1 MIFAFI
7 IAGSCRR
14 LLWAVS
20 HNPQGHSS
28 QPMLILLLPDARVS
42 LCWKGSLTGSFDL
55 FSADFPIGPF
65 ILKLFEYFAQNLF
78 FLYSCG
84 SHSMNFICFF
94 LTLRSVLV
102 FSAFSIRT
110 DSQAVACSAASI
122 PVGILS
128 YLAARFLLRSE
139 IPSSRKYPFAKAKQL
154 MVFSQNR

>member
-42 LCWKGSLTGSFDL
+42 ICLKGSLNGSFDSL
-55 FSADFPIGPF
+55 SVDFPIGPF
-65 ILKLFEYFAQNLF
+65 ILKLFEYFSQNLS
-78 FLYSCG
+78 FLCSCG

-94 LTLRSVLV
+94 PPLRSVLV
-102 FSAFSIRT
+102 FSAFSIHT

-122 PVGILS
+122 PVGILL
-128 YLAARFLLRSE
+128 YLAARSLLRSE
-139 IPSSRKYPFAKAKQL
+139 IPSSQKYLFAEVRQL